1 MPPKSDL
8 VRLKHM
14 RDAAEKAIKFMLG
27 KSRMD
32 LTVDEQLSLACV
44 RLIEVIGE
52 AAAKVSQETR
62 ERLNEIPW
70 IDIIGTRNR
79 LIHGYEEVDLD
90 IVWQILE
97 QDLSDLLDKLNRRLK
112 EEGDQSSLWQ

>member
-8 VRLKHM
+8 IRLKHM
-14 RDAAEKAIKFMLG
+14 RDAAEKACKFTLG
-27 KSRMD
+27 SSRID
-32 LTVDEQLSLACV
+32 LTVNEQLSLACV

-52 AAAKVSQETR
+52 AATKISQETR
-62 ERLNEIPW
+62 EELDEIPW
-70 IDIIGTRNR
+70 NNIIGTRNR

-97 QDLSDLLDKLNRRLK
+97 KDLPELLDKLNRKLK
-112 EEGDQSSLWQ
+112 EGGDQSSLRQ